1 MDIPLP
7 YRILA
12 VDPATTTSG
21 WAMLEVTSLHPLK
34 ITVVKTNQI
43 EGQKLLR
50 EKKSMSKLFSK
61 QFCVV
66 DALEHEYIKLIE
78 DFNPHEVVSEGAFA
92 HIHISA
98 ALALTLAIHALR
110 RACYNT
116 LGKDIVVIPPTI
128 TKLAATGKGNA
139 DKDLMRLAYNTSTIF
154 TKFNDSTD
162 ISEHEIDAVFHGH
175 GFICRDILGTVVQ
188 VSAQEKRQ
196 IKREKEKKKKERE
209 GA

>member
-21 WAMLEVTSLHPLK
+21 WAMLEVTSLNPLN
-34 ITVVKTNQI
+34 IIVHKTNQI

-50 EKKSMSKLFSK
+50 EKKEMSKLFSK

-66 DALEHEYIKLIE
+66 DALEHEYIQLINE
-78 DFNPHEVVSEGAFA
+78 WNPHEVVSEGAFA

-110 RACYNT
+110 RACYQT
-116 LGKDIVVIPPTI
+116 LGKDIIIVPPTI
-128 TKLAATGKGNA
+128 TKLAFTGKGNA
-139 DKDLMRLAYNTSTIF
+139 DKDLMRYHFNNNDYLDISTQ
-154 TKFNDSTD
+154 SED
-162 ISEHEIDAVFHGH
+162 ISEHQIDACGH
-175 GFICRDILGTVVQ
+175 GVGHVRRDVVGDVIQ
-188 VSAQEKRQ
+188 ISALEKRQ
-196 IKREKEKKKKERE
+196 AKREKEKLKQEKMKS
-209 GA
+209 